1 MITLSD
7 DKVKSLL
14 SLPGN
19 NKCLECQS
27 TSVEWV
33 SFPTAVFLCPS
44 CGRQHKGFAK
54 KETIKSLSVSEFTE
68 KELNK
73 LSIGGNERYLSL
85 LKEYNIPVTEPNIE
99 TKYLTFAT
107 AFYNALLEAE
117 INKNNNLTGSEETL
131 STLMSKKPSS
141 EIGPQLMGDSVDYY
155 MELVNAVPSNNNM
168 GFGGFFGFIGSQ
180 IYNAAEQLGINKAYN
195 DTKNAIDSKMN
206 EYGIKE
212 KVAMGYDYAKSA
224 GEYLVDKGKEI
235 ASGPI
240 VQGAVDKVKEGVNY
254 VNESAIN
261 MYNQVTGNNVNN
273 NIVNGENNNI
283 QQNNLDFLNDNN
295 SNQTVYQQLS
305 HDQM

>member
-19 NKCLECQS
+19 SKCLECQNS
-27 TSVEWV
+27 LVEWV
-33 SFPTAVFLCPS
+33 SFPTAIFLCPS
-44 CGRQHKGFAK
+44 CGRTHKGFSK
-54 KETIKSLSVSEFTE
+54 KETIKSLSVSEFTQ
-68 KELNK
+68 KELSK

-85 LKEYNIPVTEPNIE
+85 LKEYNIPVIEPNTE
-99 TKYLTFAT
+99 NKYLTFAT

-117 INKNNNLTGSEETL
+117 INKNNNVPGSDETL
-131 STLMSKKPSS
+131 SALMSKKPTS
-141 EIGPQLMGDSVDYY
+141 ELGPQLMGDSVDYY
-155 MELVNAVPSNNNM
+155 MELVKAVPTNNDM

-180 IYNAAEQLGINKAYN
+180 IYNAAEHLGINKAYN
-195 DTKNAIDSKMN
+195 DTKNAIDSKLN

-212 KVAMGYDYAKSA
+212 KISKGYDYAKSA
-224 GEYLVDKGKEI
+224 GEYMIDKGKEI

-240 VQGAVDKVKEGVNY
+240 VQGAVEKVKEGVNY

-261 MYNQVTGNNVNN
+261 MYNQVAGNNADN
-273 NIVNGENNNI
+273 NIFNGENNNN
-283 QQNNLDFLNDNN
+283 QTNNLDFLNNN
-295 SNQTVYQQLS
+295 NNNQNVYQQLS

>member
-19 NKCLECQS
+19 NKCLECEK

-33 SFPTAVFLCPS
+33 SFPTAIFLCPS
-44 CGRQHKGFAK
+44 CGRQHKRFSK
-54 KETIKSLSVSEFTE
+54 IEIIKCLSVSEFTE
-68 KELNK
+68 KELSK

-85 LKEYNIPVTEPNIE
+85 LNEYNIPLSEPNIE
-99 TKYLTFAT
+99 NKYLTFAT
-107 AFYNALLEAE
+107 AYYNALLEAE
-117 INKNNNLTGSEETL
+117 INKNDNLSNSTETL
-131 STLMSKKPSS
+131 NTLISKKPSS
-141 EIGPQLMGDSVDYY
+141 EIGPQLMGDSPDYY
-155 MELVNAVPSNNNM
+155 MELVKAVPANNDM
-168 GFGGFFGFIGSQ
+168 GFGGFFGYIGSQ

-195 DTKNAIDSKMN
+195 DTKNAIDSKLN

-224 GEYLVDKGKEI
+224 GGYIVDKGKEI
-235 ASGPI
+235 ASAPI

-254 VNESAIN
+254 VNNSAIN
-261 MYNQVTGNNVNN
+261 IINNVTGNNINNDQDNN
-273 NIVNGENNNI
+273 N
-283 QQNNLDFLNDNN
+283 QQNNLEFLNNN
-295 SNQTVYQQLS
+295 NQSVYQQLN

>member
-19 NKCLECQS
+19 NKCLECEN

-33 SFPTAVFLCPS
+33 SFPTAIFLCPS
-44 CGRQHKGFAK
+44 CGRKHKGFSK
-54 KETIKSLSVSEFTE
+54 KEIIKCLSVSEFTE
-68 KELNK
+68 KELSK
-73 LSIGGNERYLSL
+73 LSIGGNDRYLSL
-85 LKEYNIPVTEPNIE
+85 LNEYNIPLSEPNIE
-99 TKYLTFAT
+99 NKYLTFAT
-107 AFYNALLEAE
+107 AYYNALLEAE
-117 INKNNNLTGSEETL
+117 INKNDNISNSTETL
-131 STLMSKKPSS
+131 NTLISKKPSN
-141 EIGPQLMGDSVDYY
+141 EMGPQLMGDSPDYY
-155 MELVNAVPSNNNM
+155 MELVKAVPANNDM

-195 DTKNAIDSKMN
+195 DTKNAIDSKLN

-224 GEYLVDKGKEI
+224 GGYIVDKGKEI
-235 ASGPI
+235 ASAPI

-254 VNESAIN
+254 VNNSAIN
-261 MYNQVTGNNVNN
+261 IINNVTGNNINNDQDNN
-273 NIVNGENNNI
+273 N
-283 QQNNLDFLNDNN
+283 QQNNLEFLNNN
-295 SNQTVYQQLS
+295 NQSVYQQLN